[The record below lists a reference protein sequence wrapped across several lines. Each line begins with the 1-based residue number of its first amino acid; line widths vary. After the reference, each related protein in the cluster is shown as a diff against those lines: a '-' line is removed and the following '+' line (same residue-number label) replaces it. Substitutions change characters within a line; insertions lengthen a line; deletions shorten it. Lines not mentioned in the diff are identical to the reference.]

1 MSKMPLH
8 EEGVLL
14 QDWANAHEPKDEM
27 LWKRGYWDQI
37 VFVRDEI
44 HRLFVVTY
52 EESKKNPV
60 MVVSTHTSKSIEL
73 PVYSIKIPGIE
84 VRMRY
89 NFYDWKVSI
98 RSDLPV
104 PDVFHNIINKGEKV
118 HQVYFE
124 GFQNDWIF
132 GSYREDP
139 HQFSVEIGNEYNL
152 YAFILAF
159 TDAMRQK

>member
-1 MSKMPLH
+1 MPLH
-8 EEGVLL
+8 EEGVPL
-14 QDWANAHEPKDEM
+14 QEWADAHNPGDEM
-27 LWKRGYWDQI
+27 LWRPGFWKQI
-37 VFVRDEI
+37 TFVRDHI

-52 EESKKNPV
+52 VESKKNPV

-98 RSDLPV
+98 RSELPV
-104 PDVFHNIINKGEKV
+104 PDVFHNIIKRDEKV

-124 GFQNDWIF
+124 GFQDDWIF
-132 GSYREDP
+132 GSYNQDP
-139 HQFSVEIGNEYNL
+139 RRFSVEIGNAYDL
-152 YAFILAF
+152 YAFILAIN
-159 TDAMRQK
+159 DALRQK